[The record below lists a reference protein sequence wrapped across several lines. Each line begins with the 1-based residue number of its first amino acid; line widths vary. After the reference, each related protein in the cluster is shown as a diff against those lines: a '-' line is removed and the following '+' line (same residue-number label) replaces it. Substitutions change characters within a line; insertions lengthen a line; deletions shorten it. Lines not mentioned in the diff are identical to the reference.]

1 MKRVIFSAVL
11 LGIILIGSV
20 LSSISICR
28 DTNSLTAELENIQS
42 VYESGN
48 TEKALALSNEMNT
61 HWHTYEHRMSLLIHD
76 DKLSPLN
83 MSIARIT
90 PLISNENDELIAEM
104 QSIYHQLERIRC
116 TELPYWYNIL

>member
-1 MKRVIFSAVL
+1 ML

-28 DTNSLTAELENIQS
+28 DTNSLTAELKNIQS

-90 PLISNENDELIAEM
+90 PLISNENDELIAEI